1 MANKYIPP
9 SLRNKESSVTQEAPM
24 SRNSAFSRP
33 KKQSNSSYWA
43 ARHREED
50 AAAKRESDAAAQ
62 SIIDNAK
69 FNETNFPSM
78 MSVQPKTTGW
88 TGAKFSEIAAQSVQE
103 NVDEKKTED
112 SDDKFE
118 LPVFPK
124 IRRVRR
130 FPDPQHQ
137 EYYEDGDDY
146 YNDETSAD
154 YSQDKNPEDSLDGGE
169 ETGDGWVEV
178 RPKIKIRRE
187 KTLEEKY
194 PEEDET
200 VWDDDQEEEESCW
213 DSRGRKLKH

>member
-1 MANKYIPP
+1 MA
-9 SLRNKESSVTQEAPM
+9 
-24 SRNSAFSRP
+24 RNSAFSRP

-62 SIIDNAK
+62 AIIDNAK
-69 FNETNFPSM
+69 FNETNFPTM
-78 MSVQPKTTGW
+78 MAVQPKTTGW

-103 NVDEKKTED
+103 NVDEKKKTED
-112 SDDKFE
+112 SGEKFE
-118 LPVFPK
+118 LPVFSN
-124 IRRVRR
+124 IRRIQHERR
-130 FPDPQHQ
+130 
-137 EYYEDGDDY
+137 ENYEDNGDDY
-146 YNDETSAD
+146 YYDEDERSAE
-154 YSQDKNPEDSLDGGE
+154 YFQDKKPEDTLDDGE

-178 RPKIKIRRE
+178 RPKIKFRRE

-200 VWDDDQEEEESCW
+200 VWDDNEEEEESCW